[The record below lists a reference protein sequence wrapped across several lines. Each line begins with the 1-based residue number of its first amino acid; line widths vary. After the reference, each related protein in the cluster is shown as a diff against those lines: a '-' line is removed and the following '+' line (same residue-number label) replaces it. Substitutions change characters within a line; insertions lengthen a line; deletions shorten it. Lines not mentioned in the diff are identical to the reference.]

1 MQHSPALA
9 PGKGSQASPQPNAP
23 QTRAQETQQGF
34 QVIAFIHSQNILYP
48 DPAPSSSP
56 EKNSTKG
63 TLLPCRVF
71 EQEFEQHLEPN
82 EFPLP
87 VAQGSGAQKQLFPP
101 GGAHGSGRSQDLAM
115 QSSRFQKERAGEE
128 QSCTAAPKASGTGS
142 SQLHTRL
149 RPEKGIKNSPA

>member
-9 PGKGSQASPQPNAP
+9 PGEGTQASPRPNAP
-23 QTRAQETQQGF
+23 QTRAQETEQGF

-48 DPAPSSSP
+48 DPAPTSSP

-71 EQEFEQHLEPN
+71 ERELEQHLEPN

-87 VAQGSGAQKQLFPP
+87 VAQGSGAQKRLFPP
-101 GGAHGSGRSQDLAM
+101 GGAHGSGRSQDLAT
-115 QSSRFQKERAGEE
+115 QSSRFQKERAGE
-128 QSCTAAPKASGTGS
+128 QSLALQHRKPQELAHLS
-142 SQLHTRL
+142 STLDLDLKR
-149 RPEKGIKNSPA
+149 G